1 MAPFKR
7 KDEKKKKKYTPN
19 NGQITFPAVL
29 LK

>member
-7 KDEKKKKKYTPN
+7 KDEKKKKYTPN